1 MNFLN
6 LLDELIETINSIN
19 KRICFSR
26 ELKEDSHD
34 QIVDILYKQGYQKL
48 YIRKYEEKWIISFET

>member
-48 YIRKYEEKWIISFET
+48 YIRKYEEK